1 MRDLRQSFV
10 HAFHG
15 LVFCLKHERNFRI
28 HICAAV
34 LTILLGFIV
43 RFSAI
48 EFVLL
53 ILTISSV
60 MVTEILNTMIEKT
73 IDTFTNKFSPTAKV
87 VKDASAGAV
96 FICAIVSVIVGL
108 ILFLRQGRILFL
120 IEIIKN
126 IPYLLILLPFIVF
139 ALYKFIFWKK

>member
-96 FICAIVSVIVGL
+96 FICAIVSVVVGL

-120 IEIIKN
+120 FEIIKN

>member
-1 MRDLRQSFV
+1 MRDLKQSFL

-15 LVFCLKHERNFRI
+15 LAFCLRHERNFRI

-34 LTILLGFIV
+34 LAILLGVVV
-43 RFSAI
+43 RFSAL

-96 FICAIVSVIVGL
+96 LICAIVSVIVGL

-120 IEIIKN
+120 FEIIKN
-126 IPYLLILLPFIVF
+126 IPYLLLILPFIAFV
-139 ALYKFIFWKK
+139 LYKFIFWKK

>member
-120 IEIIKN
+120 FEIIKN

>member
-15 LVFCLKHERNFRI
+15 IVFCLKHERNFRI

>member
-1 MRDLRQSFV
+1 MKDLRQSFL
-10 HAFHG
+10 HAFRG
-15 LVFCLKHERNFRI
+15 LAYCLKHERNFRI
-28 HICAAV
+28 HICVAV
-34 LTILLGFIV
+34 LAILLGFV
-43 RFSAI
+43 VQFSAI

-96 FICAIVSVIVGL
+96 LICAIVSVIVGL

-120 IEIIKN
+120 FDIIKN
-126 IPYLLILLPFIVF
+126 IPYILLVLPFAAF

>member
-1 MRDLRQSFV
+1 M
-10 HAFHG
+10 
-15 LVFCLKHERNFRI
+15 
-28 HICAAV
+28 
-34 LTILLGFIV
+34 

-120 IEIIKN
+120 FEIIKN